1 MVTVN
6 AFGKVERNAARVL
19 DHGGAFKH
27 NAGHVR
33 LASHRRA
40 AGHVPIV
47 NTTGRV
53 ILPIAWHI
61 LMRARVVYPY
71 AIRTGKKITDCLL
84 SGVRASLECVLKRVI
99 EPGPISDALRL
110 IKSRAD
116 PRRDARVR
124 IPAIGVICARFP
136 QTVRAP
142 RDACPPADRPPM
154 LGASACPP
162 REAAIAVILAI

>member
-47 NTTGRV
+47 NTAGRV

-124 IPAIGVICARFP
+124 APPPPPIGLPCSAQVPVHRERRQSLSYWQYKYSMVPAGRGVP
-136 QTVRAP
+136 V
-142 RDACPPADRPPM
+142 DA
-154 LGASACPP
+154 S
-162 REAAIAVILAI
+162 